1 MEAWLAEEAVN
12 TLCTH
17 LWPCRRRHFRLGPL
31 LAAAA
36 IAATLGGCATAP
48 KPLSPDELDRI
59 NLADRT
65 TARGDIP
72 PLTAP
77 LTLEEAIAR
86 ALKYNTQHRIRILEQ
101 ALALGQLDAS
111 RFDVLPKL
119 LANAG
124 YTWRDEENIR
134 EAIDSVTGQPSL
146 ANPYISSERSRV
158 TADIGLTWNLLDF
171 GASYYTAQQNAD
183 RLLVAGERRRK
194 AMHTLIQ
201 EVRTVYWRAVA
212 AQQLGH
218 LVKATIKEA
227 EQALAF
233 SRKIA
238 EERVRSPGE
247 ALRYQRNLLENLRL
261 LENVDRELSAAR
273 IELADL
279 IGAPIG
285 SQILLAEPPAA
296 QPVPLELPVERM
308 EELALS
314 QNAELREEFYNVR
327 IATLETRKALMKLLP
342 GISFDYGIN
351 YDDDKY
357 LINQKWQD
365 AGLTV
370 SYNLFNLLS
379 APSRMKVAEMGVKLA
394 EARRMALQMA
404 LLTKVHLARHQYED
418 AMRQWQRAEAIYDVD
433 RRLSDLALSREKT
446 QTAGNLDRIAANV
459 TAILSSVRR
468 YHAMAKVQEAASRVQ
483 ASLGV
488 EPRIGALDDIE
499 LPELK
504 EQIQHF
510 LERWANTAAPGQPP
524 GAVQS
529 EAEAPANSESSSA
542 SPPDEPVQHIIKT
555 SARVEL
561 SVMTPVLDDEA
572 AAQAVIAK
580 LSKAG
585 LSDFYLHK
593 MPGGKRRVYLGTY
606 YSKFFANKR
615 LRELEAADI
624 DAVTQPSR
632 ASGDSAISPETAS
645 RPLPP
650 AFLSRSEGQA

>member
-1 MEAWLAEEAVN
+1 M
-12 TLCTH
+12 
-17 LWPCRRRHFRLGPL
+17 
-31 LAAAA
+31 
-36 IAATLGGCATAP
+36 P

-59 NLADRT
+59 NRADRT
-65 TARGDIP
+65 AARANIP
-72 PLTAP
+72 PITAP
-77 LTLEEAIAR
+77 LTLEGAIAR
-86 ALKYNTQHRIRILEQ
+86 ALKYNTQHRIRMLEQ

-111 RFDVLPKL
+111 RFDILPKL
-119 LANAG
+119 LANTG
-124 YTWRDEENIR
+124 YTWRDKENIR
-134 EAIDSVTGQPSL
+134 DAIDSVTGLPSL
-146 ANPYISSERSRV
+146 ANPFISSERSHV

-183 RLLVAGERRRK
+183 RLLVADERRRK
-194 AMHTLIQ
+194 AMHNLIQ

-212 AQQLGH
+212 AQQLGQ

-227 EQALAF
+227 EQALTF

-238 EERVRSPGE
+238 DERVRSPGE

-285 SQILLAEPPAA
+285 SQIPLAEPATA
-296 QPVPLELPVERM
+296 QPAPLDLTVERM
-308 EELALS
+308 EELALA
-314 QNAELREEFYNVR
+314 QNAELREQFYNVR
-327 IATLETRKALMKLLP
+327 IATLETRKALIKLLP
-342 GISFDYGIN
+342 GISFEYGFN
-351 YDDDKY
+351 YDDDKF
-357 LINQKWQD
+357 LINQQWQN

-370 SYNLFNLLS
+370 SYNLLNLLS
-379 APSRMKVAEMGVKLA
+379 APSRMNLAEMGVKLA

-404 LLTKVHLARHQYED
+404 LLTKVHLARHQYDD

-433 RRLSDLALSREKT
+433 RRLSELALSREQT

-488 EPRIGALDDIE
+488 EPRIGSLDDIE

-504 EQIQHF
+504 QQIHHF
-510 LERWANTAAPGQPP
+510 LEQWANTTAPGESADA
-524 GAVQS
+524 GQS
-529 EAEAPANSESSSA
+529 EVNVLPSSELHTA
-542 SPPDEPVQHIIKT
+542 SPPSENIQHTIT
-555 SARVEL
+555 RNARIEL
-561 SVMTPVLDDEA
+561 KIMTPVLEDEA

-580 LSKAG
+580 LDKAG

-593 MPGGKRRVYLGTY
+593 MPGGKRRVYLGIY
-606 YSKFFANKR
+606 YSKFFANQR
-615 LRELEAADI
+615 LRELEAAGI
-624 DAVTQPSR
+624 EAFTLTSS
-632 ASGDSAISPETAS
+632 ASGDATDRPETAW
-645 RPLPP
+645 RRLMP
-650 AFLSRSEGQA
+650 AFASLQKNQA